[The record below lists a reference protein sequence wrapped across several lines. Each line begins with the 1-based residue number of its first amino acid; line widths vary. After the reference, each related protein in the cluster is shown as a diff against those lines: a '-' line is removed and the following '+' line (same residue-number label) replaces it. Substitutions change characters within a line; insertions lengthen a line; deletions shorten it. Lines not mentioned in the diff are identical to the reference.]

1 MPTEKHKQ
9 ESLEIDD
16 VIGSRIRSR
25 RLELGLSLKELSL
38 SSGLSIGLL
47 SQVERGLSSPSVRTL
62 SVLSAEL
69 GVSPSSFFEAT
80 PRQPEPSGIVVR
92 KEQRWTI
99 DYADGITKQLLTR
112 QGSDGLEVLLVIMA
126 ARASSG
132 DDFYTHPGE
141 EAGHVIVGAMTLYV
155 QDEVFHLKEGDTFKF
170 KSTIPHRFEN
180 PGDTEAQVLWIL
192 TAPSYV

>member
-1 MPTEKHKQ
+1 MQTEKHKQ
-9 ESLEIDD
+9 EALEIDD

-62 SVLSAEL
+62 SLISAAL
-69 GVSPSSFFEAT
+69 AVSPSWLFE
-80 PRQPEPSGIVVR
+80 PPPQPEQSGIVVR

-126 ARASSG
+126 AGASSG

-155 QDEVFHLKEGDTFKF
+155 QDEVFQLKEGDTFKF
-170 KSTIPHRFEN
+170 KSTTPHRFEN
-180 PGDTEAQVLWIL
+180 PGDIEAQVLWIL